1 MFCCISRQKIAPRE
15 IEVIMDQKRATKYGI
30 SIDRYYRILQ
40 LPNMTKELV
49 DVLHGNGWDFT
60 DTSKDLLLFAE
71 MQTFQKKYLPDD
83 MDITEHDY

>member
-15 IEVIMDQKRATKYGI
+15 IVDIMDKKRAERYGI
-30 SIDRYYRILQ
+30 HIDRYHRILQ
-40 LPNMTKELV
+40 LPNMTKELIEV
-49 DVLHGNGWDFT
+49 MYSNGWDFT